1 MSPEEQF
8 YADLLCSVYPCKVP
22 FSVTVRNDKPRKRLG
37 TYYPK
42 TKRII
47 IHTGWKETHNCT
59 ETAIHEFAHHIHHTE
74 FKKQERKQKPHGKAF
89 WQIYGQLIWRAKA
102 IGAFEDDRLPVLT
115 FPEAAPAHC
124 EVIDGHRDNRFGDRP
139 LSCLMGSIK
148 EISRQVWHWM
158 ESELSG

>member
-1 MSPEEQF
+1 MLPEEK
-8 YADLLCSVYPCKVP
+8 YYKELLLAIYPCKVP
-22 FSVTVRNDKPRKRLG
+22 FTVAVKHDKPRKRLG

-102 IGAFEDDRLPVLT
+102 IGVFEDDRLPVLT
-115 FPEAAPAHC
+115 FPEAAAHC
-124 EVIDGHRDNRFGDRP
+124 EVIDGHRENRFEDKP

-148 EISRQVWHWM
+148 EISRQVRRWM
-158 ESELSG
+158 GSEFSD